1 MEDLD
6 RSCYCVGGM
15 TTNDLVG
22 AALTAAELGNRD
34 SLSETEVATKLMTVV
49 IHDSDKK
56 HNMLMA
62 IIPLS
67 NETGQLISEVVLRLR
82 DLFFARGWFLVF
94 GGGDGAAANLDAW
107 RRVKSHSTG
116 SSQTLLRDVWYAWE
130 LPFFGGSD
138 DDQHNTKVPHK

>member
-1 MEDLD
+1 
-6 RSCYCVGGM
+6 
-15 TTNDLVG
+15 
-22 AALTAAELGNRD
+22 
-34 SLSETEVATKLMTVV
+34 MTVV

-107 RRVKSHSTG
+107 RRVKSHSTQPSSVMCGMPG
-116 SSQTLLRDVWYAWE
+116 SCLFLVEVMTTSITLKSHINQLALCCRARPRFGAFSGYQRGTKRQPGGVF
-130 LPFFGGSD
+130 LPAMC
-138 DDQHNTKVPHK
+138 